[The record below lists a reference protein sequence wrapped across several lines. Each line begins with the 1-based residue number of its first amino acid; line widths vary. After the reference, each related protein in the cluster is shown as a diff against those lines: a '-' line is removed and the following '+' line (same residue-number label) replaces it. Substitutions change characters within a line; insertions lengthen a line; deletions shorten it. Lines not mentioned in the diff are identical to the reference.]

1 MARTRMFIPI
11 DRQNLRTKFT
21 AFALELFWPN
31 PGGGGGTSLVHET
44 MAAISTDLG
53 CLLQLTKTQ
62 GTQTAQ
68 THHPSFPA
76 SKTIPKQQR
85 QATVRHRSDGAE
97 IEEATLFSLQER
109 FEALFHNKPDGR
121 KQVFCDFAIK
131 NKSFNFRPFHQGHR
145 FIYVHC
151 TCMSTIFFAATLA
164 TQRKDCIRCGPIWR
178 RRCSF

>member
-1 MARTRMFIPI
+1 MFIPI

-31 PGGGGGTSLVHET
+31 PGGGVELRWF
-44 MAAISTDLG
+44 MRPSTDLG

-121 KQVFCDFAIK
+121 K
-131 NKSFNFRPFHQGHR
+131 
-145 FIYVHC
+145 
-151 TCMSTIFFAATLA
+151 
-164 TQRKDCIRCGPIWR
+164 
-178 RRCSF
+178 